1 MMLFRKLRSLVAA
14 DVRRRI
20 CAVYRVPPPHVGGY
34 KRFLNGGR
42 VLACICAFCLGA
54 REASA
59 QQINQPG
66 PTIKAPEALSEAKSP
81 VAMFRELLNMEPAE
95 RAKALA
101 NRREE
106 TRKRI
111 LAKIREYQSL
121 KPEERE
127 LRLKVTE
134 LGYYLRPLMQTPATN
149 RAAQVAAIPE
159 GYRDLVQVRLEKW
172 DGLPPAARIKLLL
185 NDAAIRAMTELT
197 NRVSTNMSRRDML
210 SRTINSWNRLAP
222 ADRQELTNNLDDFFQ
237 LKPNERQRAVRFL
250 SPAERLQITATL
262 QKFGNLTPNQ
272 RAQCIQSFEKLAAM
286 SPDEQQQFFRNAERW
301 EMMTP
306 REREDWRKLVETA
319 PSLPP
324 YPRLP
329 HVRRVSGEGKGV
341 TNSR

>member
-1 MMLFRKLRSLVAA
+1 MTVSMQKFGWLLVAW
-14 DVRRRI
+14 
-20 CAVYRVPPPHVGGY
+20 GGCVC
-34 KRFLNGGR
+34 FTML
-42 VLACICAFCLGA
+42 
-54 REASA
+54 EAYA
-59 QQINQPG
+59 QQTDQP
-66 PTIKAPEALSEAKSP
+66 PSTVKAPESASELKSP
-81 VAMFRELLNMEPAE
+81 VAVFRELLNMEPAE

-101 NRREE
+101 DRREE

-149 RAAQVAAIPE
+149 RAAQLVTIPE
-159 GYRDLVQVRLEKW
+159 GYRELVQVRLEKW
-172 DGLPPAARIKLLL
+172 DSLPQAAKTKLLL
-185 NDAAIRAMTELT
+185 NDAAIRAMTELA
-197 NRVSTNMSRRDML
+197 NGASTNLVRRAML
-210 SRTINSWNRLAP
+210 SHTINSWNRLAP
-222 ADRQELTNNLDDFFQ
+222 ADRQELTNNFDDFFQ

-250 SPAERLQITATL
+250 SPAERAQIAATL

-272 RAQCIQSFEKLAAM
+272 RAQCIHSFEKLAAM
-286 SPDEQQQFFRNAERW
+286 SRDEQEQFFRNAERW

-306 REREDWRKLVETA
+306 REREEWRRLVETA

-329 HVRRVSGEGKGV
+329 HVRMVSRESNAS